1 MVFIQNICTPVL
13 LPLTQLALLKER
25 NQHVFI
31 RAYLHLTVHFHRATL
46 PEINGLLA
54 APILLCHRHNRLLE
68 VEISVQLYQ
77 VFRNPSL
84 TNGPEFE
91 V

>member
-1 MVFIQNICTPVL
+1 MYLSGHIYVL
-13 LPLTQLALLKER
+13 YAHKCKLKR
-25 NQHVFI
+25 LFGTSN
-31 RAYLHLTVHFHRATL
+31 LTVHFHRATL